1 MLHELYAMT
10 ITWKNKYQQSVW
22 TFPPSCSKQQAQ
34 QLATVHLGSLAP
46 F

>member
-1 MLHELYAMT
+1 MLHELHAMT
-10 ITWKNKYQQSVW
+10 ITGKTSTNKCVW
-22 TFPPSCSKQQAQ
+22 TFPPSHSKQQAQ